1 MSPLPHGRQ
10 KLLHHLF
17 FLAVKKQ
24 KIYVC
29 LLVNP
34 LKIRVGV
41 ELYQLLFDRHLFN
54 LAARTITSP
63 FLVEHSSAKD
73 YIKKFSRG
81 LKREYNK
88 TGFFAQCQVLFY
100 PEEEATLFFKMP
112 KEF

>member
-10 KLLHHLF
+10 TLLHHLVF
-17 FLAVKKQ
+17 SRLKKQ

-34 LKIRVGV
+34 LKIRVRV
-41 ELYQLLFDRHLFN
+41 ELYQLLIDRHLFN

-63 FLVEHSSAKD
+63 FLVEDSSAKD

-88 TGFFAQCQVLFY
+88 TGIFAQCQVLFY